1 MSGRSVD
8 VLLRSLASLGYWQV
22 VDYFLYI
29 TWSYFPRLQIRL
41 KTLLPIAD
49 TSPKVEGTGMDPRVK
64 MFRDT
69 SDELYYFLK
78 RAGRVWIY
86 DELKFLDLEPDT
98 LTGEFW
104 QGKEQVL
111 TDFCTANPE
120 YHVISCHVPHVYNK
134 FVPDACIYYLA
145 DGDADPNLM
154 FDFETRLNLDELFQI
169 GHGVFAP
176 VLSKIK
182 NRDDS

>member
-1 MSGRSVD
+1 
-8 VLLRSLASLGYWQV
+8 
-22 VDYFLYI
+22 
-29 TWSYFPRLQIRL
+29 
-41 KTLLPIAD
+41 
-49 TSPKVEGTGMDPRVK
+49 MDPRVK

-69 SDELYYFLK
+69 SDELYDFLK

-86 DELKFLDLEPDT
+86 DELKFLDLEPDS

-120 YHVISCHVPHVYNK
+120 YHVISFHLPLVYNK
-134 FVPDACIYYLA
+134 FVPNGSHYYLA
-145 DGDADPNLM
+145 DGDANPDLI
-154 FDFETRLNLDELFQI
+154 FDYEARLSLDDLFQI
-169 GHGVFAP
+169 GNGMFAS

-182 NRDDS
+182 NRDDSQ